1 MSAGASA
8 RDALRRLRELLS
20 ALNIWGLGYVL
31 LGIGLATFA
40 AWPLYAA
47 PRALVV
53 GIVGGL
59 LGMLVAVVSRVLRWN
74 LLMSALVAAGV
85 YVVAAAPLAVPSSLT
100 SIPAFFLGVRDAV
113 LGVAL
118 GWKQILTLNPPLG
131 EYQAVLVPLLVVMLS
146 GSFAATLL
154 VLEAGRRAA
163 WAVAVVST
171 MSVFGIA
178 FGLIGTS
185 SAITLWGVALPAPRE
200 WLLGIFVFLA
210 GLVWLIG
217 RARLRRAQALRIVAA
232 QNVTRS
238 AAPVWLGIRRH
249 LLSGILLIVALV
261 AGVAVVPAAAQ
272 WSDRTVL
279 RDDVEPMVVVQRQI
293 SPLSTY
299 RSWFTTSML
308 DEPVVSISGDTGDL
322 ERIRIATLD
331 AYDGEDFHI
340 SPDDRFSRLPRT
352 AAPGAGRLSLEFTVG
367 EAYRGIWVPA
377 PGGLAQA
384 PTFEGERAEKLADG
398 FHVDEEG
405 DTAITI
411 AETPDGREGLEPG
424 DRYGVLVD
432 APGETP
438 ALADV
443 RGGDSLLDSEAYPAL
458 AEWATMQEQPRT
470 GAGYLEVIDRLRA
483 RGYLSHA
490 LLEDEQ
496 AAGWISSLKSAG
508 GYSFAPTY
516 AGHSASRIE
525 ELFTSLVDQERRA
538 GEDAD
543 PKMLV
548 AAVGD
553 DEQFAV
559 AAALL
564 AELWGLES
572 RVVLG
577 ARLPAAEEVPGI
589 PACDTEC
596 TGANM
601 TAWVEVRSSGSDWT
615 AVDVTPQFALLPSTI
630 TEGEQLPE
638 HPTVP
643 EQLRSE
649 ALDPPQA
656 QSDSRNTDAPP
667 EEVDS
672 GTFASLL
679 AIARVVGLSL
689 LALLLLVLPLLVVVV
704 AKNIRQRSRRL
715 AGDPESRLV
724 GAWEELVDVY
734 ADDER
739 PTPCFGTRVQAAAAV
754 DREAATRLAELVD
767 QGVFAPHPPTEA
779 DADAAWTIVDEE
791 RSAIAERRT
800 RWQNVRSRLR
810 LRSFM
815 ARVAPRRA
823 RASSDDRLAVGTL
836 AVAGAG
842 AGRQEE
848 DG

>member
-1 MSAGASA
+1 MNA
-8 RDALRRLRELLS
+8 RAALRRLRELLS

-31 LGIGLATFA
+31 VGIGLATVA

-47 PRALVV
+47 PRALIV

-59 LGMLVAVVSRVLRWN
+59 LGMLVALVARVLRWN
-74 LLMSALVAAGV
+74 LLLSSLAAAGV
-85 YVVAAAPLAVPSSLT
+85 YVLAAAPLAVPSSLT
-100 SIPAFFLGVRDAV
+100 SVPAFFVGVRDAV

-131 EYQAVLVPLLVVMLS
+131 EYQAVLVPLLVVVLF

-154 VLEAGRRAA
+154 VLDPGRRSA

-185 SAITLWGVALPAPRE
+185 SAVTVWGIELPAPRE
-200 WLLGIFVFLA
+200 WVLGISVFLA

-217 RARLRRAQALRIVAA
+217 RARFRRAQALRIVAA
-232 QNVTRS
+232 QNVTRT

-249 LLSGILLIVALV
+249 LLSGVLLIVALV

-279 RDDVEPMVVVQRQI
+279 RDDVEPMVVVQQQI

-308 DEPVVSISGDTGDL
+308 DQTVVSVSGDTGDL
-322 ERIRIATLD
+322 ERIRVATLD
-331 AYDGEDFHI
+331 SYDGEDFHI
-340 SPDDRFSRLPRT
+340 SPDDRFSRLPRA
-352 AAPGAGRLSLEFTVG
+352 AAPGGGRVSLEFTVG
-367 EAYRGIWVPA
+367 DAYRGIWVPA
-377 PGGLAQA
+377 PAGLAQA
-384 PTFEGERAEKLADG
+384 PTFEGARAEQLADG
-398 FHVDEEG
+398 FHVDDEG

-411 AETPDGREGLEPG
+411 AETSDGREGLEPG
-424 DRYGVLVD
+424 DRYEVLVD
-432 APGETP
+432 APGTAP
-438 ALADV
+438 SLTDV

-458 AEWATMQEQPRT
+458 AEWATMQELPRT
-470 GAGYLEVIDRLRA
+470 GAGYLEVIDRLRS
-483 RGYLSHA
+483 RGYLSHS
-490 LLEDEQ
+490 LLEDDQ
-496 AAGWISSLKSAG
+496 ATGWITALKGAE

-516 AGHSASRIE
+516 AGHSAARIE
-525 ELFTSLVDQERRA
+525 ELFAALVEQERRA
-538 GEDAD
+538 GADAT
-543 PKMLV
+543 PEMLV

-553 DEQFAV
+553 DEQFVV

-601 TAWVEVRSSGSDWT
+601 TAWVEVRSSGGEWA
-615 AVDVTPQFALLPSTI
+615 AVDVTPQYALLPSTI

-643 EQLRSE
+643 EQPRSE

-656 QSDSRNTDAPP
+656 QSDSRNTEAPP
-667 EEVDS
+667 ED
-672 GTFASLL
+672 GASDTLATLL

-715 AGDPESRLV
+715 AGDAESRLV

-739 PTPCFGTRVQAAAAV
+739 PTPSFGTRVQAAAAI
-754 DREAATRLAELVD
+754 DRPAATRLAELVD
-767 QGVFAPHPPTEA
+767 QGVFAAHPPTEA
-779 DADAAWTIVDEE
+779 DAEAAWMIVDEE
-791 RSAIAERRT
+791 RAALAEPRSW
-800 RWQNVRSRLR
+800 WQNVRSHLR
-810 LRSFM
+810 LRSFL

-836 AVAGAG
+836 AMAG

-848 DG
+848 DA